1 MGRLGLLL
9 CLGSIVF
16 AAGCQTHL
24 GVKPDGEGDYINK
37 GDKARIGVE
46 YGLPM
51 VQFNLSVTRTLVKCQ
66 DENNRTD
73 IRFSTKVAAE
83 PHYVVGERFVVDYES
98 LSSWSKI
105 TGLDLQTYDNGTLK
119 SINASAEDQSAAI
132 IGDVVKVGIGV
143 ASLVSGVPLGPM
155 GMLPTPGEWS
165 CSQQTKDKL
174 DEITITKDALEKTT
188 KELVQVTNT
197 VTRLESLAILNALSG
212 GDKTALAQAKV
223 QQSKLTKQVAAVDKA
238 LASLLAYVS
247 VKEER
252 IWPEKVGSTQLN
264 ADPLPENAKFLK
276 DLFENTPSNTETQG
290 AEGGAATTQALQ
302 KNEPGQAAQPGK
314 EEAGGK
320 KDVFLEKL
328 MTSFQ
333 LRGEL
338 MPLLKTS
345 EQSPGSTSY
354 PDPKNDK
361 RTGLYYRTPI
371 PAQLLICRVVSSQ
384 GCIVDDDFPKAFRVN
399 VMAPQ
404 LAPLR
409 VLPLTNGMFQNNAL
423 SATFRENGS
432 LATFKYEDKAA
443 RGKVLSE
450 TVAAS
455 MDSVLAY
462 RGARQAHKAS
472 EKAAKQQAGLDELD
486 ADIARLE
493 KQKKIAVLNAELE
506 GSDQDTAV
514 ETARLNARIA
524 LLEAQRKLHELEG
537 E

>member
-1 MGRLGLLL
+1 MGKLGSLL

-16 AAGCQTHL
+16 AAGCHTRL
-24 GVKPDGEGDYINK
+24 DVKPDGEGDYVNK
-37 GDKARIGVE
+37 GGKARIGVE

-51 VQFNLSVTRTLVKCQ
+51 VQFNLAVTRTLVKCQ
-66 DENNRTD
+66 DERGQTD
-73 IRFSTKVAAE
+73 IRFSTQVAAE

-105 TGLDLQTYDNGTLK
+105 AGLDLQTYDNGTLK

-143 ASLVSGVPLGPM
+143 ASLVSKVPFGVQQLAPEQ
-155 GMLPTPGEWS
+155 PGEWR
-165 CSQQTKDKL
+165 CSEQTKRKL
-174 DEITITKDALEKTT
+174 DAVTIAKDALEETT
-188 KELVQVTNT
+188 KKLVQTTDT
-197 VTRLESLAILNALSG
+197 VTRLESLAILNALSE
-212 GDKTALAQAKV
+212 GDKTVLAQTKA
-223 QQSKLTKQVAAVDKA
+223 QQSELTKQVAAVDKA
-238 LASLLAYVS
+238 LARLLTYVS

-252 IWPEKVGSTQLN
+252 VWPEKVGSTQLN
-264 ADPLPENAKFLK
+264 ADPLPANAKFLK
-276 DLFENTPSNTETQG
+276 DLFEKTPSNTETQG
-290 AEGGAATTQALQ
+290 AEGGTATTQAS
-302 KNEPGQAAQPGK
+302 KENKSDQPGTAV
-314 EEAGGK
+314 AGSK

-328 MTSFQ
+328 MASFQ

-338 MPLLKTS
+338 VPLLEPST
-345 EQSPGSTSY
+345 QSPGSTSY
-354 PDPKNDK
+354 PGPNKEDK

-384 GCIVDDDFPKAFRVN
+384 GCIVDDDLPKAFRVN

-409 VLPLTNGMFQNNAL
+409 VLPMTNGMFQNNAL

-462 RGARQAHKAS
+462 RDARQAHKAS

-493 KQKKIAVLNAELE
+493 KQKKIAALNAELE
-506 GSDQDTAV
+506 GSAQDTAV

>member
-1 MGRLGLLL
+1 MGRLGLLW

-16 AAGCQTHL
+16 TAGCQTHL
-24 GVKPDGEGDYINK
+24 DVKPDGNGDYINK
-37 GDKARIGVE
+37 GGKARIGVE

-51 VQFNLSVTRTLVKCQ
+51 VQFNLSVTRTLVRCQ

-73 IRFSTKVAAE
+73 IRFATQVAAE

-98 LSSWSKI
+98 LSNWSKI

-143 ASLVSGVPLGPM
+143 ASLVSGVPFGAEALAQE
-155 GMLPTPGEWS
+155 PGEWR
-165 CSQQTKDKL
+165 CSEQTIRKL
-174 DEITITKDALEKTT
+174 DAITIAKDALEETT
-188 KELVQVTNT
+188 KELVQVTDT
-197 VTRLESLAILNALSG
+197 ITRLESLAILNALSE
-212 GDKTALAQAKV
+212 GDKTMLVQAKAK
-223 QQSKLTKQVAAVDKA
+223 QSKLTKQVSTVDKA
-238 LASLLAYVS
+238 LARLLAYVS

-276 DLFENTPSNTETQG
+276 DLFEKTPSNTTSQVEG
-290 AEGGAATTQALQ
+290 AGTTTTQASPNN
-302 KNEPGQAAQPGK
+302 KSGQPEQ
-314 EEAGGK
+314 GGSK

-328 MTSFQ
+328 MASFQ

-338 MPLLKTS
+338 IPLLKPS

-384 GCIVDDDFPKAFRVN
+384 GCIVDDDSPKAFRVN

-455 MDSVLAY
+455 MDNVLAY
-462 RGARQAHKAS
+462 RDARQAYKSS
-472 EKAAKQQAGLDELD
+472 EKAAKQQAGLDALD

-493 KQKKIAVLNAELE
+493 KQKKIAALNSELE
-506 GSDQDTAV
+506 GSAQDTAV

-524 LLEAQRKLHELEG
+524 LLEAQRKLRELED

>member
-1 MGRLGLLL
+1 MGRLGLLW

-24 GVKPDGEGDYINK
+24 DVKPDGYGDYINK
-37 GDKARIGVE
+37 GDKVRIGVE

-73 IRFSTKVAAE
+73 IRFSTQIVAE

-98 LSSWSKI
+98 LSSWSKL
-105 TGLDLQTYDNGTLK
+105 TELDLQTYDNGTLK

-143 ASLVSGVPLGPM
+143 ASLVSGVPLSPM
-155 GMLPTPGEWS
+155 EMLPTPGEWI

-188 KELVQVTNT
+188 KELAQATDT
-197 VTRLESLAILNALSG
+197 VTRLESLAILNGLAE
-212 GDKTALAQAKV
+212 DRKTELAEAKV

-238 LASLLAYVS
+238 LARLLAYVS

-252 IWPEKVGSTQLN
+252 VWPENAGSKLLN

-276 DLFENTPSNTETQG
+276 DLFEKTPPHSAG
-290 AEGGAATTQALQ
+290 AGAATMRASKKTAS
-302 KNEPGQAAQPGK
+302 GQTEQPRAA
-314 EEAGGK
+314 EAGHK

-328 MTSFQ
+328 MASFQ
-333 LRGEL
+333 LRGQL
-338 MPLLKTS
+338 VPLVEPS
-345 EQSPGSTSY
+345 EQKDRPSRWPEAGE
-354 PDPKNDK
+354 DK

-384 GCIVDDDFPKAFRVN
+384 GCIVDDDSPKAFRVN

-455 MDSVLAY
+455 MDNVLAY
-462 RGARQAHKAS
+462 RDTRQAHKTS

-486 ADIARLE
+486 AEISRLE
-493 KQKKIAVLNAELE
+493 KQKKIAALNSELE
-506 GSDQDTAV
+506 DSAQDTAV

-524 LLEAQRKLHELEG
+524 LLEAQRKLLELED